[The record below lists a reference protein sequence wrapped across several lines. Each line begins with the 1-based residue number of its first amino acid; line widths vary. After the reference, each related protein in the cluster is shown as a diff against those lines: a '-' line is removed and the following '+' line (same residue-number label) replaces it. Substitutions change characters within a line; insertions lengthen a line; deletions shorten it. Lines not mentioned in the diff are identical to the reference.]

1 MSDCESSYAV
11 EETQR
16 RSNVYSYYLC
26 IHIAVVGEKMCHP
39 EAIYNIII
47 VKISESI
54 ALSIVTLY
62 NRQSV

>member
-11 EETQR
+11 EENKGGQTYICI
-16 RSNVYSYYLC
+16 VYAF
-26 IHIAVVGEKMCHP
+26 IIAVVGEKTCVIP
-39 EAIYNIII
+39 KQYY
-47 VKISESI
+47 SEDIKSM